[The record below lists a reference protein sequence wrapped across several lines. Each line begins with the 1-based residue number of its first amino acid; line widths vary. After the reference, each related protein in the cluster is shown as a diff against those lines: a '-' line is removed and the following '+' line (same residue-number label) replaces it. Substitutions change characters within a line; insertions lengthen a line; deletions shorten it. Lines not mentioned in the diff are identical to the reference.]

1 MRSGNPKGESIY
13 TLAQSG
19 TGNKAQKTTMLTGK
33 GSDLSDN
40 KVAQGRA
47 RRKNLSQR
55 MSLSL
60 ISVAEKEED
69 EKLIKSLWNTYNCQN
84 EVTLSGGRIFGH
96 YCKNRMC
103 TLCLSIRKATIIN
116 SYYPIISQWEDA
128 QFVTLT
134 AQAVYA
140 KSLDKRIDQMVQG
153 FQIIKDR
160 MKTRHARGKGP
171 KLIGVRSLE
180 ANFNPKKRTYNPH
193 LHLIVQT
200 KEIAEVLKAE
210 WLKLLTPKFAY
221 KGAQKVDKI
230 YSTEKGLIEIIKY
243 GSKIFSDPEVRNN
256 AMKGPDTK
264 MYMKALHNIFKAM
277 KGHRL
282 FSSFGFR
289 LPKQE
294 KEVSTTTLVVDAQ
307 PYHFDPLL
315 MDWIGPNGETLTG
328 YQMNPMEDYISTEG
342 LDFILE

>member
-1 MRSGNPKGESIY
+1 
-13 TLAQSG
+13 
-19 TGNKAQKTTMLTGK
+19 MLTGK

-60 ISVAEKEED
+60 ITVGEKAED
-69 EKLIKSLWNTYNCQN
+69 DTLIKSLWNTYNCQDKII
-84 EVTLSGGRIFGH
+84 LSAGRSYGK

-116 SYYPIISQWEDA
+116 NYYPILSQCPDA

-134 AQAVYA
+134 AKAVYA

-200 KEIAEVLKAE
+200 KEMADLLKAE
-210 WLKLLTPKFAY
+210 WLELLTTDFAY
-221 KGAQKVDKI
+221 KGAQKIDKI

-243 GSKIFSDPEVRNN
+243 GSKIFSDPEVRKN
-256 AMKGPDTK
+256 AMKGPDSK
-264 MYMKALHNIFKAM
+264 MYIKALHNIFKAM

-289 LPKQE
+289 LPKQV
-294 KEVSTTTLVVDAQ
+294 KEVSSTTLVVDAQ
-307 PYHFDPLL
+307 PYHFDSLL
-315 MDWIGPNGETLTG
+315 MDWIGPNGESLTG
-328 YQMNPMEDYISTEG
+328 YKMNRTEDYISTEG
-342 LDFILE
+342 VDLILE